1 MRTAF
6 KKISSVV
13 GCAAVLAT
21 LVSAAPAPENTAAP
35 GTLKLKVSLQAP
47 QAVAGSE
54 RSLAAAGCAPGEN
67 RYNRTQSCIKAPG
80 KLNITRNGRLEGVIR
95 FTVTQAMQLHNSR
108 NFSEKYTFKVTG
120 IAGNTSA
127 VTAAFNVSC
136 GGSCRATNHVRGPRA
151 VRAGT
156 VISGPVNYHDS
167 TNTQHRDRA
176 KYSLTF
182 LKPGYTTGLSRWES
196 MTFRCDD
203 IIRGSGIGA
212 GCVFP
217 RYAPVLT
224 TMANLPHIRTNI
236 KRIQQAGP
244 HHYGKRGNSPLTR
257 ATSTAVER
265 ANRRVACPR
274 NRPGRPAGHSCD
286 EYPFAKTFQGASR
299 TRKPDWGWA
308 WVPAREQHAQGGY
321 LSSFYAA
328 QRVMNKDK
336 FWVAV

>member
-1 MRTAF
+1 MRTAY
-6 KKISSVV
+6 KKILTVV
-13 GCAAVLAT
+13 GCTAALGT
-21 LVSAAPAPENTAAP
+21 LVSAAPAVQAAAVP
-35 GTLKLKVSLQAP
+35 GELKVSLQAP
-47 QAVAGSE
+47 QAIAGSATS
-54 RSLAAAGCAPGEN
+54 RAAAACSPGEN
-67 RYNRTQSCIKAPG
+67 RYNRTQSCIKSPG
-80 KLNITRNGRLEGVIR
+80 RLNITRNGRLEGTIR
-95 FTVTQAMQLHNSR
+95 FTVTQAIQLHNSR

-136 GGSCRATNHVRGPRA
+136 AGSCRATNHVRGPRA

-167 TNTQHRDRA
+167 TTTQHLDRA

-203 IIRGSGIGA
+203 IIRGSGVGA

-217 RYAPVLT
+217 SFAPVLT
-224 TMANLPHIRTNI
+224 TMANLPHIRANI

-244 HHYGKRGNSPLTR
+244 HHYGKLGNSPLTR

-274 NRPGRPAGHSCD
+274 NRPGRPAGYSCD
-286 EYPFAKTFQGASR
+286 EYPFAKSFQGASR

-308 WVPAREQHAQGGY
+308 WVPAGEQNSQGGY